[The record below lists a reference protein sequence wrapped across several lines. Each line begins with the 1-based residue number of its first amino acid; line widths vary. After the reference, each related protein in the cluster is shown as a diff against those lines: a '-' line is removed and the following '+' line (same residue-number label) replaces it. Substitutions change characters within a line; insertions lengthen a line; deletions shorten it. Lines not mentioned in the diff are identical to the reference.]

1 MITLGSDAMTDRDY
15 EILDYLEQCK
25 MATTQQICKRF
36 FSSKNTCQIRLT
48 KLIEQKVLKRY
59 RTDSK
64 KDYMYALPGTKLTEH
79 IYEHMLPVC
88 QLYDYYEQQNYN
100 VLAFETEVVLSKA
113 IRADGVFVLGRAG
126 KVRLIIVEHE
136 RSHNSLQSKLEK
148 YEKYF
153 ESKEYQKRFPN
164 GMPEL
169 LFLTDR
175 TVPETTLTNV
185 RVMNIIR

>member
-1 MITLGSDAMTDRDY
+1 MTDRDY
-15 EILDYLEQCK
+15 EIIDYLEYCK
-25 MATTQQICKRF
+25 IATTKQICNKF
-36 FSSKNTCQIRLT
+36 FCSKNTCQIRLT
-48 KLIEQKVLKRY
+48 KLVEQKVLKRY
-59 RTDSK
+59 RADSK
-64 KDYMYALPGTKLTEH
+64 KDYAYALPVTKLTSQ
-79 IYEHMLPVC
+79 IYNHLLPVC
-88 QLYDYYEQQNYN
+88 QLYDYYKQQNYN
-100 VLAFETEVVLSKA
+100 VLAFETEVILSKA
-113 IRADGVFVLGRAG
+113 IRADGVFVLERAG

-169 LFLTDR
+169 WFLTDR

-185 RVMNIIR
+185 SVMNVTR

>member
-1 MITLGSDAMTDRDY
+1 MTDRDY

-25 MATTQQICKRF
+25 MATTQQIYKRF

-48 KLIEQKVLKRY
+48 KLVEQKVLKRY

-64 KDYMYALPGTKLTEH
+64 KDYMYALAGTKLTVQ

-100 VLAFETEVVLSKA
+100 ILAFEIEVVLSKA
-113 IRADGVFVLGRAG
+113 IRADGVFVLERDG
-126 KVRLIIVEHE
+126 KVRLIIIEHE

-175 TVPETTLTNV
+175 TVPETILTNV